1 MTKCAFLGLGVM
13 GYHMAGHLDVAV
25 DELRVWNRSPE
36 KRDAWG
42 KTHRGIVSSSIQ
54 GAVAGA
60 GYVVMCV
67 GDDNDV
73 YSVFDQVME
82 YIGPGSI
89 IIDHTTTSEKCA
101 KYCYDAA
108 LKNSCGFI
116 DAPISGGETGAINGT
131 LTAMCGGDEEVF
143 SRSLAVISHYC
154 KSISLMGGSGSG
166 QLTKMVNQIC
176 IAGVLQGLAEGVYF
190 AQKADLDIEKVIE
203 AIGKGAAQSW
213 QMDNRALT
221 MDKGEYNFGF
231 AVDHMRKDLDIV
243 LKTSQKL
250 NISLSVVEMV
260 DEFYAE
266 LQRSG
271 GGRLDTSSLLKR
283 LK

>member
-101 KYCYDAA
+101 KYCYDTA

-190 AQKADLDIEKVIE
+190 AQKA
-203 AIGKGAAQSW
+203 G
-213 QMDNRALT
+213 
-221 MDKGEYNFGF
+221 
-231 AVDHMRKDLDIV
+231 
-243 LKTSQKL
+243 
-250 NISLSVVEMV
+250 
-260 DEFYAE
+260 
-266 LQRSG
+266 
-271 GGRLDTSSLLKR
+271 
-283 LK
+283 

>member
-1 MTKCAFLGLGVM
+1 
-13 GYHMAGHLDVAV
+13 MAGHLDVAV

-42 KTHRGIVSSSIQ
+42 KTHRCIVSSSIQ

-101 KYCYDAA
+101 KYCYDTA

-213 QMDNRALT
+213 QMDNSALT

-271 GGRLDTSSLLKR
+271 GGRLDTSSILKR

>member
-1 MTKCAFLGLGVM
+1 MTTCAFLGLGIM

-25 DELRVWNRSPE
+25 DELRVWNRSPG
-36 KRDAWG
+36 KRHNWG
-42 KTHRGIVSSSIQ
+42 KTFNGIVSSSIE

-60 GYVVMCV
+60 DFVIMCV
-67 GDDNDV
+67 GDDGDV
-73 YSVFDQVME
+73 YSVFDQVIKYVKPE
-82 YIGPGSI
+82 TI

-101 KYCYDAA
+101 EFCYNVS
-108 LKNSCGFI
+108 LKNSCSFI
-116 DAPISGGETGAINGT
+116 DAPVSGGESGAINGT

-143 SRSLAVISHYC
+143 TRSLAVISNYC
-154 KSISLMGGSGSG
+154 KSVKLMGGSGSG

-190 AQKADLDIEKVIE
+190 AQKADLNIEKVIE

-213 QMDNRALT
+213 QMDNRAIT
-221 MDKGEYNFGF
+221 MGRDEYNFGF
-231 AVDHMRKDLDIV
+231 AVDHMRKDLSIV
-243 LKTSQKL
+243 LKASKNF
-250 NISLSVVEMV
+250 NISLSLVEMV

-266 LQRSG
+266 LQSTG